1 MKSDVSMERLTHN
14 EAVFRKENEKVSRRM
29 QAIVTPDVPI
39 RFVCECANLDCTE
52 RVWLTARQFSQLHKS
67 KRLYV
72 IKPGHEKPAIEHIV
86 KENEDYVLVEKYID
100 PDI

>member
-1 MKSDVSMERLTHN
+1 MRGDISLERLTHN
-14 EAVFRKENEKVSRRM
+14 EALFRKENEKVSRRM

-39 RFVCECANLDCTE
+39 RFVCECSDM
-52 RVWLTARQFSQLHKS
+52 VWLTADQFSTLHKS

-72 IKPGHEKPAIEHIV
+72 VKPGHEKGAIEHII
-86 KENEDYVLVEKYID
+86 KQTEEYVLVEKYLD